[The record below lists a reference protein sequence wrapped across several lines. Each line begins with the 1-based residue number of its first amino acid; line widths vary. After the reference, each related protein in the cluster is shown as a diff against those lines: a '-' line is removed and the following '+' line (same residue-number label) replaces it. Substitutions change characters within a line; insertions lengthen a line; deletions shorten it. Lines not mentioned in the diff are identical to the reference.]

1 MTRQIQIFRFFAAF
15 SCLAAILS
23 CQSRKDTWKLAWMDD
38 FDGPVLDTATWT
50 RVPRG
55 SSDWNNTMSL
65 REGLVRFEDGQLVLT
80 GIVNPDTLADPT
92 RIVTAGITSA
102 GKRFFSLAR
111 FEVRARFNSARGFWP
126 ALWLMPQRDSITAGG
141 DYAEIDIMEHLN
153 ADTLVYQTVH
163 SAYSLNGHDETPPH
177 YTTVDIDPDD
187 WNIYA
192 AEVHPDSICFY
203 VNEIRTFTYP
213 RIVND
218 IDPARDQFPFDEL
231 PFYFILSNQVG
242 GGWVGPVAEEDL
254 PTELRI
260 DWVKVW
266 TPNQPRGKRSTST
279 NTSSR

>member
-1 MTRQIQIFRFFAAF
+1 MKRFCAV
-15 SCLAAILS
+15 LIGLIAIAS
-23 CQSRKDTWKLAWMDD
+23 CQGGKGPWKLAWMDD
-38 FDGPVLDTATWT
+38 FDGPALDTAAWT

-55 SSDWNNTMSL
+55 TSDWNNTMSL
-65 REGLVRFEDGQLVLT
+65 REDLVRFEDGQIVLT
-80 GIVNPDTLADPT
+80 GIVNPDTLADPS
-92 RIVTAGITSA
+92 RIVTAGITTA
-102 GKRFFSLAR
+102 GKRFFRRAR

-126 ALWLMPQRDSITAGG
+126 ALWLMPQRDSTTAQG

-177 YTTVDIDPDD
+177 YTTADIDPEA
-187 WNIYA
+187 WNVYA
-192 AEVHPDSICFY
+192 AEVHPDSVCFY
-203 VNEIRTFTYP
+203 INGIRTLTYP
-213 RIVND
+213 RMVND
-218 IDPARDQFPFDEL
+218 IDPDRDQFPYADL

-266 TPNQPRGKRSTST
+266 TPTLTGR
-279 NTSSR
+279 